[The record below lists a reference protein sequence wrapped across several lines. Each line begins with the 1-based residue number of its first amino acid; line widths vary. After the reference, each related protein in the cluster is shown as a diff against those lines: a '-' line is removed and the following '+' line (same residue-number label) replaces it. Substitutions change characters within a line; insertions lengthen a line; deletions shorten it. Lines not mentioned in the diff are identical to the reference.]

1 MSLFIPTYF
10 SPISQYKALVNAEN
24 IVFEV
29 EDNFQKQTYRN
40 RCYIYA
46 ANGKQL
52 LNIPVKH
59 PNSEGRKKTKDC
71 LVENNS
77 HWQSQHLK
85 SLEAAYR
92 NSPFY
97 EYYIDDLLSIFTK
110 NYNFLVDVNIDSFTL
125 IMEALQLSD
134 QFSKTNE
141 YQTETEND
149 FREFA
154 NAKQPQTLQQAP
166 YIQMFDDKYGFIPD
180 LSILDL
186 LFMEGPN
193 AITYLEKKE

>member
-10 SPISQYKALVNAEN
+10 SPISQYKALVNAKN

-97 EYYIDDLLSIFTK
+97 EYYIDDLLPIFTK
-110 NYNFLVDVNIDSFTL
+110 NYHFLLDVNLESFTR
-125 IMEALQLSD
+125 IMEALQLPV
-134 QFSKTNE
+134 QFSKTTD

-154 NAKQPQTLQQAP
+154 NAKQLQALQQAP